1 MKERAHS
8 ATPPA
13 VGGGMAVPSL
23 VCWPKPRLLPGR
35 HFPLDAPGPTED
47 RDRERGCSRER
58 SVITEETHTCSEHYG
73 QGGRKSGK
81 WGVAQGAGVVRSE
94 ERAGPPRWEERAKE
108 TREGAERGIFDCSM
122 PVFFF
127 FFKSTCKT

>member
-1 MKERAHS
+1 MKERARS

-23 VCWPKPRLLPGR
+23 VCWPKPPLLPGR

-81 WGVAQGAGVVRSE
+81 WDVEQGSAVRGGGRAASVGRE
-94 ERAGPPRWEERAKE
+94 SQGDKGGSRAGH
-108 TREGAERGIFDCSM
+108 F
-122 PVFFF
+122 
-127 FFKSTCKT
+127 